1 MSGVERF
8 YMAEWSEDA
17 GFGAMDHFV
26 YARDF
31 DAAQSELAALR
42 EELEEYR
49 RRVTNV
55 NSQLAAANF
64 ELSETRDAYLNQTC
78 RLADSERRNAV
89 THDLL
94 MRSKE
99 WMAAAD
105 CHVLQVAI
113 DEFSG
118 VIGDSAERLQVT
130 FPALMDDIRAALKH
144 TESGASDQCAHS
156 YANKLGCPECGA
168 EFKSAESGASE

>member
-1 MSGVERF
+1 MSVTKEICEWLNTKAAKENLDLSTERDIF
-8 YMAEWSEDA
+8 KAECDRLGS
-17 GFGAMDHFV
+17 G
-26 YARDF
+26 Y

-42 EELEEYR
+42 EELLRLEEEYDTLEHANITLKLKLADAER
-49 RRVTNV
+49 RGE
-55 NSQLAAANF
+55 AAN
-64 ELSETRDAYLNQTC
+64 
-78 RLADSERRNAV
+78 
-89 THDLL
+89 DLL

-130 FPALMDDIRAALKH
+130 FPALMDDIRAALKP
-144 TESGASDQCAHS
+144 TESGAS
-156 YANKLGCPECGA
+156 E
-168 EFKSAESGASE
+168 